1 MFFKKKKK
9 FMVIGIDGV
18 PFELIKDYSN
28 KGYLPNFKKLI
39 ESNKFIK
46 TQVPVPEIS
55 SVSWTSFMTAKNP
68 GEHGVFGFME
78 INPENYSYRF
88 LSFRTLREKTMW
100 ERLENYKKKS
110 IIINLPNTYPAKPI
124 KGYLISG
131 FVALDLKDSV
141 YPKTFLKELEKIN
154 YRVDVDVSLGKKD
167 KKHFIKDLHE
177 TLDIRFEIYKKLIKT
192 KWDLFYFIITGTD
205 RLHHFLFKA
214 NDDKSH
220 PYYNDFI
227 NYYKRVDEIIGEIT
241 REMNNKGIPFII
253 LSDHGFVK
261 LKKEVY
267 LSQYLKKWK
276 FLEFDINNPKD
287 LKSINEN
294 SKAFVLDPSRI
305 YIHLKNKFKRGNV
318 KKEDYDLIRKDLKQM
333 FSEIEIDGN
342 KVFKKIFYKE
352 EVYSGKFLDNAPDI
366 ILLSNYGYDLKAGIT
381 KETLY
386 SESDF
391 EGMHSQDNALL
402 IDSYNLGIKNQDFIY
417 EIGKRIEEYFY

>member
-1 MFFKKKKK
+1 MFFKKKKR

-18 PFELIKDYSN
+18 PYELIKEYSD

-39 ESNKFIK
+39 ENNKFIK

-78 INPENYSYRF
+78 INPQTYAYKF
-88 LSFRTLREKTMW
+88 LSFKTLQEKTMW
-100 ERLENYKKKS
+100 ERLEEKKKRS

-124 KGYLISG
+124 NGYLISG

-141 YPKTFLKELEKIN
+141 YPKTYLKELEKIN

-167 KKHFIKDLHE
+167 KKHFLRDLHE
-177 TLDIRFEIYKKLIKT
+177 TLDIRFDVYKRLVKT

-214 NDDKSH
+214 SDNENH
-220 PYYNDFI
+220 PYNRDFI
-227 NYYKRVDEIIGEIT
+227 DYYKKVDKIIGEIT
-241 REMNNKGIPFII
+241 DDMNKKGIPFII

-261 LKKEVY
+261 LEKEIY
-267 LSQYLKKWK
+267 LSQYLKKWG
-276 FLEFDINNPKD
+276 FLEFDLENPKD
-287 LKSINEN
+287 IKSINEN
-294 SKAFVLDPSRI
+294 SKVFALDPSRI
-305 YIHLKNKFKRGNV
+305 YIHLKDKYKRGNV
-318 KKEDYDLIRKDLKQM
+318 KKEDYEPIRKDIKQM
-333 FSEIEIDGN
+333 FSEIEIEG
-342 KVFKKIFYKE
+342 KRVFKNIFYKE
-352 EVYSGKFLDNAPDI
+352 EIYKGRFFDLAPDI
-366 ILLSNYGYDLKAGIT
+366 VLLSNYGFDLKAGIT
-381 KETLY
+381 KNTLY

-402 IDSYNLGIKNQDFIY
+402 IDSFDLGINDQDFIY
-417 EIGKRIEEYFY
+417 KIGQKIEKYF